1 MQHGCGIGCDLM
13 ERPFISLVLPVR
25 NEERYI
31 RDCAESLFS
40 QDYPKERM
48 EVLFVDG
55 CSTDRTVE
63 ILTAMQAE
71 HPLLR
76 VLPNPDRTVPYA
88 MNIGIRESR
97 GEFIVRMDAHAAYAR
112 DYVSRCIETLQTV
125 SCDNA
130 GGVCITKG
138 RGYMGRAIA
147 LALSTPFGVGNSMF
161 RLDVR
166 SGYVDTVPFGAFR
179 RDLFDRIGLYDER
192 LTRNQDN
199 ELNYRIRKSGG
210 KIYLDQNI
218 RCTYYCRD
226 TLRGIMKMGFQ
237 NGMWNVITLFLCPGS
252 MGVRH
257 FVPLGFV
264 LSTIALALLSLL
276 CGPQVFGVLLGLEWF
291 AYLSLDAFYS
301 YTVAQR
307 EGMKYLPVLPVIFP
321 AFHIAYG
328 LGSLRGFFALPRFL
342 GGKRGQK
349 R

>member
-1 MQHGCGIGCDLM
+1 M
-13 ERPFISLVLPVR
+13 EAPFISLVLPVR
-25 NEERYI
+25 NEEKYI
-31 RDCAESLFS
+31 RACAESLFL

-63 ILTAMQAE
+63 ILESMRAE

-76 VLPNPDRTVPYA
+76 VLQNPNRTVPYA
-88 MNIGIRESR
+88 MNVGILESR
-97 GEFIVRMDAHAAYAR
+97 GEYIVRMDAHAEYAR
-112 DYVSRCIETLQTV
+112 DYVSGCIRALQSV
-125 SCDNA
+125 ACDNA
-130 GGVCITKG
+130 GGVCVTRG
-138 RGYMGRAIA
+138 RGYMGEAIA
-147 LALSTPFGVGNSMF
+147 GALSTPFGVGNSMF

-199 ELNYRIRKSGG
+199 ELNYRIRKNGG

-237 NGMWNVITLFLCPGS
+237 NGMWNVVTLFLCPGS

-257 FVPLGFV
+257 FVPLCFV
-264 LSTIALALLSLL
+264 LSTLVLLALSLL
-276 CGPQVFGVLLGLEWF
+276 LGPQVFGVLLALEWF

-307 EGMKYLPVLPVIFP
+307 LGMKYLPVLPVIFP

-328 LGSLRGFFALPRFL
+328 LGSLRGVFALPRFL
-342 GGKRGQK
+342 GGKRGK
-349 R
+349 K

>member
-1 MQHGCGIGCDLM
+1 M
-13 ERPFISLVLPVR
+13 EAPFISLVLPVR
-25 NEERYI
+25 NEEKYI
-31 RDCAESLFS
+31 RQCAESLFL

-63 ILTAMQAE
+63 ILEAMRAE

-76 VLPNPDRTVPYA
+76 VLENPDRTVPYA
-88 MNIGIRESR
+88 MNVGIRESR
-97 GEFIVRMDAHAAYAR
+97 GEYIVRMDAHAEYAS
-112 DYVSRCIETLQTV
+112 DYVSGCIRALQSV
-125 SCDNA
+125 ECDNA
-130 GGVCITKG
+130 GGVCVTRG
-138 RGYMGRAIA
+138 RGYVGEAIA
-147 LALSTPFGVGNSMF
+147 GALSTPFGVGNSMF

-179 RDLFDRIGLYDER
+179 RDLFERIGLYDER

-257 FVPLGFV
+257 FVPLLFV
-264 LSTIALALLSLL
+264 LSTLALLLLSLL
-276 CGPQVFGVLLGLEWF
+276 LGPQVFGVLLGLEWF

-307 EGMKYLPVLPVIFP
+307 LGMKYLPVLPVIFP

-328 LGSLRGFFALPRFL
+328 LGSMRGFFALPRFL
-342 GGKRGQK
+342 GGKREEK
-349 R
+349 